1 MATWNYKA
9 GGAMVAEAPNT
20 VYPTKTVSYNP
31 GFTGGGGSASFD
43 QSPSLTQRLG
53 LTKTYANP
61 STSGIKAGIS
71 SIGNA
76 LNALLHPSTP
86 QPLNVEAAKTTAASL
101 APAQATKTT
110 YYSPNYTSKNDTTLA
125 NKTGSS
131 TGSGSRSGASGSAS
145 ASGTSGMSAS
155 DLYGQLMTSYLDQE
169 RAAAQAQYEAQR
181 RAAQEAYDRGM
192 GYLNDSYNNRQ
203 NSLRGNYNATL
214 DALNSSYNNSSNK
227 VNADANRSLQEAY
240 INRMLSQRNLGQQLS
255 AQGLNGGTSESMLA
269 SLYNNYGNARNGIEN
284 TRATNLADLE
294 NTFNQNKAGALQT
307 LNNALANLESE
318 RAQFA
323 MQLENA
329 LANNQI
335 GASQNYA
342 SALSDVNGNY
352 TNMLNAYLKNLQDYS
367 YTPTEA
373 LNTVRA
379 VAMTQANPENN
390 TNYRNYLNLLGNL
403 ADNANASSTTDAV
416 NTAANAALLQQLLG
430 QL

>member
-1 MATWNYKA
+1 MATWNFKA
-9 GGAMVAEAPNT
+9 GGATVGAAPNT
-20 VYPTKTVSYNP
+20 TFPTRTVSSSSP
-31 GFTGGGGSASFD
+31 VSVSASQTD
-43 QSPSLTQRLG
+43 PNWRTYLNKPS
-53 LTKTYANP
+53 YA
-61 STSGIKAGIS
+61 
-71 SIGNA
+71 
-76 LNALLHPSTP
+76 
-86 QPLNVEAAKTTAASL
+86 
-101 APAQATKTT
+101 
-110 YYSPNYTSKNDTTLA
+110 TTLPVA
-125 NKTGSS
+125 SSNKTNSGSNGSNGSNGTNKTGGT
-131 TGSGSRSGASGSAS
+131 TGSSSAS
-145 ASGTSGMSAS
+145 ASSGMSAS
-155 DLYGQLMTSYLDQE
+155 DLYGRLMTSYLDQE

-294 NTFNQNKAGALQT
+294 NTLNQNKAGALQT
-307 LNNALANLESE
+307 LNNALANLDSE

-352 TNMLNAYLKNLQDYS
+352 TNMLNSYLKNLQDYS

-379 VAMTQANPENN
+379 VAMTQANPENS
-390 TNYRNYLNLLGNL
+390 TNYRNYLNLLGDL
-403 ADNANASSTTDAV
+403 AANASTPTENGV
-416 NTAANAALLQQLLG
+416 NTSANAALLQQLLS

>member
-1 MATWNYKA
+1 MITSEVGL
-9 GGAMVAEAPNT
+9 GGG
-20 VYPTKTVSYNP
+20 PTKKLVLNTATPKPTVVDRVNSKIDNAINSLKNYNKTP
-31 GFTGGGGSASFD
+31 TGG
-43 QSPSLTQRLG
+43 
-53 LTKTYANP
+53 
-61 STSGIKAGIS
+61 
-71 SIGNA
+71 
-76 LNALLHPSTP
+76 
-86 QPLNVEAAKTTAASL
+86 
-101 APAQATKTT
+101 
-110 YYSPNYTSKNDTTLA
+110 
-125 NKTGSS
+125 TGS
-131 TGSGSRSGASGSAS
+131 TGGTGTRSSGVTSATGA
-145 ASGTSGMSAS
+145 SGMSAS

-181 RAAQEAYDRGM
+181 KAAQEAYDRGM

-318 RAQFA
+318 RAQYA

-379 VAMTQANPENN
+379 VAMTQANPEAN
-390 TNYRNYLNLLGNL
+390 TNYRNYLNLLANL
-403 ADNANASSTTDAV
+403 ADNANASQTTDAV
-416 NTAANAALLQQLLG
+416 NTASNAALLQQLLG
-430 QL
+430 QLA

>member
-1 MATWNYKA
+1 MITSEVGL
-9 GGAMVAEAPNT
+9 GGG
-20 VYPTKTVSYNP
+20 PTKKLVLNTATPKPTVVDRVNSKIDNAINSLKNYNQTP
-31 GFTGGGGSASFD
+31 TGGTGTRSSGVTSA
-43 QSPSLTQRLG
+43 
-53 LTKTYANP
+53 
-61 STSGIKAGIS
+61 
-71 SIGNA
+71 
-76 LNALLHPSTP
+76 
-86 QPLNVEAAKTTAASL
+86 TA
-101 APAQATKTT
+101 
-110 YYSPNYTSKNDTTLA
+110 
-125 NKTGSS
+125 TGS
-131 TGSGSRSGASGSAS
+131 
-145 ASGTSGMSAS
+145 SGMSAS

-318 RAQFA
+318 RAQYA

-379 VAMTQANPENN
+379 VAMTQANPENS
-390 TNYRNYLNLLGNL
+390 TNYRNYLNLLGDL
-403 ADNANASSTTDAV
+403 AANASTPTENGV